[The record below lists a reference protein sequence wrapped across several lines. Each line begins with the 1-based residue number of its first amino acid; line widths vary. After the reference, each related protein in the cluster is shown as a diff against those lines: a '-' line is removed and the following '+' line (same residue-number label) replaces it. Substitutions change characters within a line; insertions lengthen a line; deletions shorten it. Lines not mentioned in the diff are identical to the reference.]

1 MTPMERTLAALSH
14 HEGDRPPVFLLFTT
28 HCARELGLSIEDYC
42 GSTEHLVEGQL
53 RLRAKFG
60 HDCLFAFFHAAVEH
74 EAWGGHTHFIADG
87 PPNSED
93 LLVSSAAQ
101 IPSLE
106 APVIADQPGLQR
118 VLRAIT
124 ALKERSR
131 GEVPVL
137 GVVLSP
143 FSVPVMQLGFSG
155 YLDLLLEAEAE
166 PGGPAHAL
174 LAHLLA
180 LNAEFAVQWGNAQ
193 LAAGATA
200 LAYFDPLSSSTMTSP
215 SLGVDIG
222 LTLAAAVLARL
233 KGPSAVHFASG
244 RISSR
249 LEAAIA
255 TGASILGVSAEDD
268 LGELKRRCAGKVA
281 LLGNL
286 SGVKMAN
293 WSAAEAASQT
303 RRSLDAAAPGGGFIL
318 ADNHGEIPFQVK
330 DEVLHAIV
338 QTTAEWAP

>member
-1 MTPMERTLAALSH
+1 MTPLERTLAALSH
-14 HEGDRPPVFLLFTT
+14 REGDRPPVFLLLTN
-28 HCARELGLSIEDYC
+28 HGARELGLSIEDYC
-42 GSTEHLVEGQL
+42 QSAGHLVEGQL

-74 EAWGGHTHFIADG
+74 EAWGGRTHFIGDG
-87 PPNSED
+87 PPNSGD
-93 LLVSSAAQ
+93 LLLRDVRQ

-106 APVIADQPGLQR
+106 APVIADQPALQR
-118 VLRAIT
+118 VLQAISS
-124 ALKERSR
+124 LRERSR

-155 YLDLLLEAEAE
+155 YLDLLLEAEAS
-166 PGGPAHAL
+166 PHARAL
-174 LAHLLA
+174 LERLLT
-180 LNAEFAVQWGNAQ
+180 LNADFAVRWGNAQ

-200 LAYFDPLSSSTMTSP
+200 LAYFDPLSSSTLTSP

-222 LTLAAAVLARL
+222 LTLATRVLAKL
-233 KGPSAVHFASG
+233 KGPAAMHFASG

-255 TGASILGVSAEDD
+255 TGASVLGVSAEDD
-268 LGELKRRCAGKVA
+268 LAELKRRCAGKVA

-286 SGVKMAN
+286 NGIEMVR
-293 WSAAEAASQT
+293 WSAVEASQKT
-303 RRSLDAAAPGGGFIL
+303 RSSLDAAARGGGFIL

-338 QTTAEWAP
+338 QTTAEWAS